1 MAGTEIKVIL
11 PSGTEIGGT
20 APVVFIGPN
29 GAGKTRFG
37 VSVAQKSNGQRIPAL
52 RSLAFEQVIP
62 SRASREAT
70 SEASSKITRSLTEYF
85 RQADE
90 FNEMLSELMATHA
103 DEAIRFREAAREDRL
118 KAEIVPTKL
127 DALLRI
133 WHQTFPGRK
142 LDFTTNEPKVTSA
155 LSGTATTPYGA
166 HTMSDG
172 ERVAIYLIARVLRA
186 PAGVVVIDE
195 PEVHFHSLLARSFWD
210 TLQAERPDCRFV
222 YVTHDLP
229 FALSRR
235 GAEIGI
241 VKSVSEAEMVD
252 RNSGIPPEII
262 EDILGAASL
271 SLVAKRLVFSEG
283 VPSASIDSE
292 FYGAWF
298 QSPGTAVVPVGSC
311 RAVLD
316 AVRVFQQKKVVSNAE
331 PLGIVERDYFPE
343 KYLAH
348 LSGTSGIFVLPT
360 QEVEGLLC
368 MRDVAKALALHFG
381 MTETDFDNH
390 YLAFEAEVRSTFVR
404 GRMHKHLMERVKQ
417 QIDGQLDGLAN
428 GTKLDD
434 DPKVLRT
441 TFVNDL
447 KSKFAGIDA
456 GTTFDEQEMAVNTA
470 IAGPPTEFLK
480 ILPGKDCFKILLS
493 NLDIS
498 EDIYI
503 DLIGTALRQPA
514 GAEDPTFLKL
524 KNALVA
530 AFTPHLPPR

>member
-11 PSGTEIGGT
+11 PDGSEIEGT

-62 SRASREAT
+62 SRATREAT
-70 SEASSKITRSLTEYF
+70 NEAQNKITRSLTEYF

-118 KAEIVPTKL
+118 KAEIIPTKL

-142 LDFTTNEPKVTSA
+142 LDFSTNEPKVISA

-283 VPSASIDSE
+283 VPSASIDAE

-331 PLGIVERDYFPE
+331 PLGIVERDYFPD
-343 KYLAH
+343 KYLVH
-348 LSGTSGIFVLPT
+348 LSSTPGIFVLRT
-360 QEVEGLLC
+360 HEVEGLLC
-368 MRDVAKALALHFG
+368 LRDVAKAVAVHSG
-381 MTETDFDNH
+381 ASEADFDTR
-390 YLAFEAEVRSTFVR
+390 YAAFEAAVRSTFVR
-404 GRMHKHLMERVKQ
+404 GRLHKHLMERVKQ
-417 QIDGQLDGLAN
+417 HIDGQLDGLVN

-434 DPKVLRT
+434 DPTVLRAAL
-441 TFVNDL
+441 VSDL
-447 KSKFAGIDA
+447 QAKFSAIDA
-456 GTTFDEQEMAVNTA
+456 GAAFDEQKALVDAA
-470 IAGPPTEFLK
+470 IAGSPNEFLK
-480 ILPGKDCFKILLS
+480 VLPGKDCFKILLRH
-493 NLDIS
+493 LGLS
-498 EDIYI
+498 EDVYI
-503 DLIGTALRQPA
+503 DCISAALRQPDGTEHA
-514 GAEDPTFLKL
+514 TFLKL
-524 KNALVA
+524 KADLLAALSS
-530 AFTPHLPPR
+530 HLPPR